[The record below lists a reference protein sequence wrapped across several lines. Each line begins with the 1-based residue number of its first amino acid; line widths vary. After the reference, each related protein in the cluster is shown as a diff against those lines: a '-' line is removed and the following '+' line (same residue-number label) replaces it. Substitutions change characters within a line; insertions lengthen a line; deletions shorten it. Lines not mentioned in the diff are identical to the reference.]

1 MPALKQATPRNRL
14 IAALPDRSR
23 RRVLASCDEVPLV
36 LAQVLC
42 EAGGRIRNV
51 YFPLN
56 CVISLVTSL
65 DDGARLEV
73 GIVGNEGMLG
83 TPLVLGVRDS
93 LQNAVVQGA
102 GTALRIGATDFRR
115 HCKED
120 AALRQAMNLYIQ
132 VRMNQLAQTAACTH
146 RHDVESRVARWML
159 MTRDRALSDC
169 FHLTHEF
176 LADMLGVR
184 RVGIT
189 QAASSLQ
196 GRGLISYRRGEIVIL
211 DGAGLGKASCLCYGR
226 GKAMYAQTMGVHAAA
241 AQRYVGGATEPA

>member
-1 MPALKQATPRNRL
+1 MPALQQATPRNRL
-14 IAALPDRSR
+14 IAALPGRSR
-23 RRVLASCDEVPLV
+23 LRVLASCDKVQLV
-36 LAQVLC
+36 LAQGLY
-42 EAGGRIRNV
+42 EPGGPIRDV

-65 DDGARLEV
+65 DDGARLEI

-83 TPLVLGVRDS
+83 TPLVLGVRNS
-93 LQNAVVQGA
+93 LQHAVVQGA
-102 GTALRIGATDFRR
+102 GAAWRMSATAFSR
-115 HCKED
+115 HCTEGT
-120 AALRQAMNLYIQ
+120 ALRQAMNLYIQ

-159 MTRDRALSDC
+159 MTRDRALSNC

-196 GRGLISYRRGEIVIL
+196 ERGLISYRRGEITIL
-211 DGAGLGKASCLCYGR
+211 NGAGLGKASCSCYR
-226 GKAMYAQTMGVHAAA
+226 RAKAMYAQMMGVHAAA